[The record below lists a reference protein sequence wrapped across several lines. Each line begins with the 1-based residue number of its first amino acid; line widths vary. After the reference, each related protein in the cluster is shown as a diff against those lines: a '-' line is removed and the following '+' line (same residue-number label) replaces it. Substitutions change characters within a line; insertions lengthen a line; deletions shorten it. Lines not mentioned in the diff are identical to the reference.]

1 MGKYQKN
8 IEAARRIS
16 VVQYLETYHPGEL
29 VRKTDKEYC
38 TKTHSS
44 LVITPANGL
53 FHWFSQSKG
62 GNNALDYLVKVE
74 GMDFVSAVRL
84 LNEMTPMPVSVQ
96 TVKAAPVQQQTS
108 RPFVLPPADRN
119 TEAATAYLMHRGVSP
134 KVLRYCVGSGILYQT
149 TRGSYRN
156 CVFVGK
162 DENGVPRSAFQRGCQ
177 GSFRGDVAGSQKQY
191 GFLIPAE
198 SENCD
203 TVEIYEAPIDAM
215 SGATLRQYKHDS
227 PWRSVH
233 YLALGGLNHQPID
246 YFLQQHPEVKRVSL
260 CFDRDDPGRNFT
272 KIVAKQLA
280 ERGYIVQD
288 TPPAI
293 GKDYNDY
300 LLAARR
306 LISITKSGT
315 IDGGTWNISPA
326 DKQTVTTAGHTN
338 DDNFQNNG
346 GAASASWTLHYSV
359 SKTTDS
365 RNGRV
370 GPYTTQ
376 DEADAAADS
385 ARDAAIAELQ
395 GEAQRMVDNAVASAK
410 AELANIK
417 FRYEEVGV
425 PYGFAMYWGS
435 NGSKQTISVSANSN
449 NAYLMK
455 NNEWSLQVNLKKTD
469 SETGNQIAADAQYEI
484 FQWDTVTGKPFS
496 F

>member
-16 VVQYLETYHPGEL
+16 VMQYLQTYHPGEL

-84 LNEMTPMPVSVQ
+84 LSAMAPAPVSIQ
-96 TVKAAPVQQQTS
+96 TAKASSPQQHTT
-108 RPFVLPPADRN
+108 RPFELPTADRN

-149 TRGSYRN
+149 TRGNYRN

-215 SGATLRQYKHDS
+215 SGATLRQ
-227 PWRSVH
+227 
-233 YLALGGLNHQPID
+233 PID

-288 TPPAI
+288 APPAI

-306 LISITKSGT
+306 LISME
-315 IDGGTWNISPA
+315 
-326 DKQTVTTAGHTN
+326 
-338 DDNFQNNG
+338 
-346 GAASASWTLHYSV
+346 
-359 SKTTDS
+359 
-365 RNGRV
+365 R
-370 GPYTTQ
+370 
-376 DEADAAADS
+376 
-385 ARDAAIAELQ
+385 
-395 GEAQRMVDNAVASAK
+395 
-410 AELANIK
+410 
-417 FRYEEVGV
+417 
-425 PYGFAMYWGS
+425 
-435 NGSKQTISVSANSN
+435 
-449 NAYLMK
+449 
-455 NNEWSLQVNLKKTD
+455 
-469 SETGNQIAADAQYEI
+469 
-484 FQWDTVTGKPFS
+484 
-496 F
+496 